1 MKALKV
7 RVQKGQIVGEAPPGV
22 PEGTELELCIAEPE
36 DEMTEEELAQLNGAL
51 ERAWRSV
58 QTGRTRPA
66 AEVLAELHAR
76 R

>member
-36 DEMTEEELAQLNGAL
+36 DEMTEEELAQLDGAL
-51 ERAWRSV
+51 ERAWRSI
-58 QTGRTRPA
+58 QAGRTRPA